1 MMSLKSQAELY
12 RLKQLGKNR
21 NYAQQQRYDKLMLK
35 YKSDKID
42 MVDLQNR
49 KLIVSFLTLEIIE
62 NGNEHLLNSI
72 KNSILRHAEDE
83 KQAKD
88 LISLYDDYL
97 NAVRKG
103 LKEKQKAKKNENKNK
118 QNQNH

>member
-12 RLKQLGKNR
+12 RLKQLGKDR

-42 MVDLQNR
+42 MADLQNR

-62 NGNEHLLNSI
+62 NGNEHLLKSI
-72 KNSILRHAEDE
+72 RNSILRHAENE
-83 KQAKD
+83 KQSKD
-88 LISLYDDYL
+88 LISLYNAYL
-97 NAVRKG
+97 SSVRKG
-103 LKEKQKAKKNENKNK
+103 LKEKAKKNGNE

>member
-49 KLIVSFLTLEIIE
+49 KLIVSFLTLEIIQ